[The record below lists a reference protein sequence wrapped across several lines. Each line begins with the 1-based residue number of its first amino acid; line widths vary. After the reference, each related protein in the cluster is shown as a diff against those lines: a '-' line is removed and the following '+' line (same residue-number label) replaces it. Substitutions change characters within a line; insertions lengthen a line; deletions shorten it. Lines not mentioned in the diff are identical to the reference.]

1 MRKRIY
7 KEVNDELERRRFN
20 AMLLADKRKEEIY
33 SKVPQVAVID
43 NEIRKLGI
51 RLGLGAINGSG
62 RQDVIKQKLNE
73 AISRKKALISGSG
86 YPEDYLENVHTC
98 MYCKDTGYIKS
109 EAGSSRC
116 SCFRSLLI
124 KSLLKDSNV
133 TPAGGTF
140 DDYNLDLYPDE
151 PDEKTKVS
159 PREIQA
165 RNLERCKEFVRNF
178 HTKQTDNLIF
188 VGKAGLGKTFMC
200 NCIAI
205 ALIEKGIPVVYM
217 SAPDLFDN
225 IASKYSQDEEEREK
239 ALELDELLTNA
250 ELLIIDDL
258 GTERQ
263 TGSRYAEL
271 LDILNSREL
280 MSRKRICKTIIS
292 TNLSLKN
299 IFSAYGERVASRI
312 IGGFEL
318 LEFVG
323 DDIRIKLRNL
333 SY

>member
-1 MRKRIY
+1 
-7 KEVNDELERRRFN
+7 L
-20 AMLLADKRKEEIY
+20 
-33 SKVPQVAVID
+33 S
-43 NEIRKLGI
+43 
-51 RLGLGAINGSG
+51 AINGDY
-62 RQDVIKQKLNE
+62 RKDEIKQKLNE
-73 AISRKKALISGSG
+73 TIGRKRALISRCG
-86 YPEDYLENVHTC
+86 YPADYLDNVHTC

-109 EAGSSRC
+109 DSGSSRC
-116 SCFRSLLI
+116 SCFKSLLI

-133 TPAGGTF
+133 TRAGGTF
-140 DDYNLDLYPDE
+140 KDYDLDLYPAE
-151 PDEKTKVS
+151 PDVERYKAKES

-165 RNLERCKEFVRNF
+165 KNLARCKEFVRNF
-178 HTKQTDNLIF
+178 HTKQADNLIF

-239 ALELDELLTNA
+239 AIELDELLTNA

-323 DDIRIKLRNL
+323 DDIRIKHRNL
-333 SY
+333 SC

>member
-1 MRKRIY
+1 MRRRIY

-20 AMLLADKRKEEIY
+20 AILLADKRREEIY
-33 SKVPQVAVID
+33 SKIPQVAAID
-43 NEIRKLGI
+43 DEIRKLGI
-51 RLGLGAINGSG
+51 KLGLSAINGNYKKDELE
-62 RQDVIKQKLNE
+62 RKLNE
-73 AISRKKALISGSG
+73 AIDKKRVLISNSG
-86 YPEDYLENVHTC
+86 FPADYLDNVHTC
-98 MYCKDTGYIKS
+98 MYCKDTGYIKN
-109 EAGSSRC
+109 ERC
-116 SCFRSLLI
+116 TCFKNLLI
-124 KSLLKDSNV
+124 GSLLKDSNV
-133 TPAGGTF
+133 TREGGTF
-140 DDYNLDLYPDE
+140 EDFDLSLYPDE
-151 PDEKTKVS
+151 ADPDRYKTEES
-159 PREIQA
+159 PRQVQA
-165 RNLERCKEFVRNF
+165 RILERCKDFASSF
-178 HTKQTDNLIF
+178 QTRQNDNLLF
-188 VGKAGLGKTFMC
+188 FGKAGLGKTFMC

-217 SAPDLFDN
+217 SAPALFDN
-225 IASKYSQDEEEREK
+225 IASKYSQDGEEREK
-239 ALELDELLTNA
+239 AIELDELLTNA

-323 DDIRIKLRNL
+323 DDIRIKLRDL
-333 SY
+333 QY